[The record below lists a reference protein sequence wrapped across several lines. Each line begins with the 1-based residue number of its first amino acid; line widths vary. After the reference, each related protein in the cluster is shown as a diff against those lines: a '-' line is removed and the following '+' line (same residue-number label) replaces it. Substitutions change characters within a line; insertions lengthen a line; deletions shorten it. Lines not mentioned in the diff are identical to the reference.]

1 MGRLSPKDGAKRAK
15 AEMYRRLILEAA
27 EGIFASAGFEDA
39 KIQDIA
45 QAAGLS
51 QGTLYTV
58 FPGKTEV
65 YEAIQEQ
72 RGREILEC
80 VFRALQGYD
89 GVLDAA
95 KRGIEAY
102 VRALIERPAYLK
114 MHLREGLSWTERAS
128 MRSDEQLATWERGIS
143 LAVDLLRKG
152 IEREFFHGDNSP
164 EILLKMMIA
173 SHQVQLKDWL
183 DRGADPAEIDSLL
196 ARMQSHFLRA
206 FVHESFAQAGHA
218 PKRVSG

>member
-1 MGRLSPKDGAKRAK
+1 MARLNPKDGAKRAK

-27 EGIFASAGFEDA
+27 EGIFASAGYEDA

-51 QGTLYTV
+51 LGTLYTV
-58 FPGKTEV
+58 FPGKAEV

-72 RGREILEC
+72 RGREILESI
-80 VFRALQGYD
+80 FRALQGHD

-95 KRGIEAY
+95 MRGIEAY
-102 VRALIERPAYLK
+102 VRSLIERPAYLK

-128 MRSDEQLATWERGIS
+128 MRSDEQLATWERGVS
-143 LAVDLLRKG
+143 LAVDLLSKG
-152 IEREFFHGDNSP
+152 IQAGFFHGDNSP

-183 DRGADPAEIDSLL
+183 DRGAQAAEVDALI
-196 ARMQSHFLRA
+196 ARMQNHFVRA
-206 FVHESFAQAGHA
+206 FVHETVGRASKGH
-218 PKRVSG
+218 KRVSG

>member
-1 MGRLSPKDGAKRAK
+1 MGRLNPKDGAKRAK

-58 FPGKTEV
+58 FPGKAEV

-72 RGREILEC
+72 RGREILESI
-80 VFRALQGYD
+80 FRALQGYE

-95 KRGIEAY
+95 MRGIEAY
-102 VRALIERPAYLK
+102 VRSLIERPAYLK

-143 LAVDLLRKG
+143 LAVDLLAKG
-152 IEREFFHGDNSP
+152 IQNGYFHGDNPP

-183 DRGADPAEIDSLL
+183 DRGAQASEVDTLI
-196 ARMQSHFLRA
+196 ARMQSHFVRA
-206 FVHESFAQAGHA
+206 FVHEACVQASKGH
-218 PKRVSG
+218 KRVSG